1 MTCWLLCIF
10 LSLCNL
16 TKKTEKEEINSRR
29 FWNWKW
35 RERKKKAGDTLLEKK
50 KNQNFKCN
58 QCLDS
63 AASEG
68 LHYEKTGEN
77 RYCTESLII
86 GHRLDFKYEATPERG
101 LRLRAHVL
109 LLILF
114 CHSAHRS
121 PSTLAAPVVRQSS
134 KPSPWD
140 ASRLNQ

>member
-1 MTCWLLCIF
+1 MSSLLCIF

-16 TKKTEKEEINSRR
+16 AKEKRKKNINSSQ
-29 FWNWKW
+29 FSNWKW
-35 RERKKKAGDTLLEKK
+35 RERGKKAGDTLLKK
-50 KNQNFKCN
+50 KNQNFKRN

-101 LRLRAHVL
+101 LWLRAHVL